1 MKCPKCGYVIPA
13 KKMAAEIGRK
23 GGKVSS
29 KAKIDAALA
38 REARKR
44 EENKNGR

>member
-1 MKCPKCGYVIPA
+1 MKCEYCGHRIST
-13 KKMAAEIGRK
+13 KKVAAEMGRK

-44 EENKNGR
+44 EENKNEG